1 MRVVVSSS
9 CDSVPREKSWNVNE
23 STGRRLLACSLDCVS
38 ENMDFRD
45 LEESDTDAEKELC
58 PSCELPY
65 ELQTTKSDFFD
76 EKDHIVFCEKYGK
89 IYIHER

>member
-1 MRVVVSSS
+1 
-9 CDSVPREKSWNVNE
+9 
-23 STGRRLLACSLDCVS
+23 
-38 ENMDFRD
+38 MDFRD